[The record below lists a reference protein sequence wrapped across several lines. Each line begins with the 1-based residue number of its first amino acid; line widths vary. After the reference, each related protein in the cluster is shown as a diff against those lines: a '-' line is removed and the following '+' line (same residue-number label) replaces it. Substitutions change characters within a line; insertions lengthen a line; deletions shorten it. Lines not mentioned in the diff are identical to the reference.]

1 MTARPSFT
9 SGQTFTAAQAN
20 NLAESIVAVNAQG
33 TATSYTLQS
42 SDAGKLITFTGG
54 SATVTI
60 PTAASSGLAI
70 GDQVNVAQLGTAQ
83 VTFGTAS
90 GVTLVSDGT
99 ARKTKGQYAV
109 ATCVQYDTN
118 SWLLLGNIKA

>member
-1 MTARPSFT
+1 MTARQSF
-9 SGQTFTAAQAN
+9 SAGQVFTAAQAN
-20 NLAESIVAVNAQG
+20 GLAEAIVAVNAQG
-33 TATSYTLQS
+33 TATSYTLQA

-54 SATVTI
+54 SATITI
-60 PTAASSGLAI
+60 PSSVLAV
-70 GDQVNVAQLGTAQ
+70 GDQVNVAQLGTDQ
-83 VTFGTAS
+83 ITFGTAS

-118 SWLLLGNIKA
+118 AWLLLGNIKA

>member
-1 MTARPSFT
+1 MTARQSFS
-9 SGQTFTAAQAN
+9 SGQVFTAAQAN
-20 NLAESIVAVNAQG
+20 GLAEAIVAINAQG
-33 TATSYTLQS
+33 TATSYTLQA

-54 SATVTI
+54 SATITI
-60 PTAASSGLAI
+60 PSGVLAI
-70 GDQVNVAQLGTAQ
+70 GDQVNVAQLGTSQ

-99 ARKTKGQYAV
+99 AQKTKGQYAV

-118 SWLLLGNIKA
+118 AWLLLGNIKA

>member
-54 SATVTI
+54 AATVTI

-70 GDQVNVAQLGTAQ
+70 GDQVNFAQLGASQITI
-83 VTFGTAS
+83 GTAT
-90 GVTLVSDGT
+90 GVTLVSDSG

-118 SWLLLGNIKA
+118 AWILLGNIVS

>member
-42 SDAGKLITFTGG
+42 SDAGKLITFTGNA
-54 SATVTI
+54 ATVTI
-60 PTAASSGLAI
+60 PTIATSGLAI
-70 GDQVNVAQLGTAQ
+70 GDQINVAQLGTAQ

-118 SWLLLGNIKA
+118 AWLLLGNIKA

>member
-9 SGQTFTAAQAN
+9 SGQTFTASQAN

-42 SDAGKLITFTGG
+42 SDAGKLVTFTGG
-54 SATVTI
+54 AATVTI
-60 PTAASSGLAI
+60 PTVASSGLAI
-70 GDQVNVAQLGTAQ
+70 GDQINVAQLGTGQ

-90 GVTLVSDGT
+90 GVTLDSDGT

-118 SWLLLGNIKA
+118 AWLLLGNIKA

>member
-20 NLAESIVAVNAQG
+20 NLAEAIVAVNAQG

-60 PTAASSGLAI
+60 PTIATSGLAI
-70 GDQVNVAQLGTAQ
+70 GDQINVAQLGSAQ
-83 VTFGTAS
+83 ITFGTAT

-118 SWLLLGNIKA
+118 AWLLLGNIRA